1 MLHLAIQIIYSN
13 KISQEINN
21 CALLTCVMNNKKLPK
36 SPENVHTVSVPL
48 YLSTS
53 MNLMGI
59 FRYCADRN
67 PATFPLTDLKLYG
80 Q

>member
-1 MLHLAIQIIYSN
+1 
-13 KISQEINN
+13 
-21 CALLTCVMNNKKLPK
+21 MNNKKLPK

-48 YLSTS
+48 YLSMS
-53 MNLMGI
+53 KNLMGI

-67 PATFPLTDLKLYG
+67 PATFLLTDLKLHG